1 MKYHGNIIKSL
12 VEYPS
17 RSGFRS
23 KQLFCRSDGST
34 YLSPIQPSV
43 FLDRSSKKDVL
54 LFIFQKWNLERN
66 TGLLRHIAIDTCVS
80 RESGGYK
87 KLILVECDADDLA
100 EADVTWFLLK

>member
-23 KQLFCRSDGST
+23 KQAMNFIDGST
-34 YLSPIQPSV
+34 RLSSIRPCV
-43 FLDRSSKKDVL
+43 FLDQSSKKDVL
-54 LFIFQKWNLERN
+54 LYIFQKWNLERH

-80 RESGGYK
+80 RKSGYK